1 MNEYKT
7 YFKFLSRNKVFTLVN
22 LAGLSISLMFILLIS
37 NMVFRQLTVDKDMK
51 DADRTYIMASEEDAS
66 GHYNLG
72 DKLQSRYPEI
82 EEWCAI
88 SGCVEYP
95 VMSEDKQMTLYV
107 SMAKKNFF
115 SFFGFPLLYGN
126 PDDVLISN
134 DNAVISQSAAI
145 KMFGTTDCIGKTF
158 KTIQPMATN
167 EYKVA
172 GIMKDIDNA
181 VIPREWEI
189 ILPFENIKYYN
200 YASAIENTHMSNS
213 GGANLFFRL
222 LPDTDL
228 NTKADDIVSYLKTF

>member
-37 NMVFRQLTVDKDMK
+37 NMVFRQLT
-51 DADRTYIMASEEDAS
+51 DRTYIMASEEDAS

-95 VMSEDKQMTLYV
+95 VMAEDKQMSLYV
-107 SMAKKNFF
+107 GMAKKNFF

-158 KTIQPMATN
+158 KTIQPNATN

-172 GIMKDIDNA
+172 GIMKDIDNS
-181 VIPREWEI
+181 VIPHEWEI
-189 ILPFENIKYYN
+189 ILPFEKQ
-200 YASAIENTHMSNS
+200 
-213 GGANLFFRL
+213 
-222 LPDTDL
+222 
-228 NTKADDIVSYLKTF
+228 VS